1 MASEARAI
9 IITTERAMDM
19 DITDAKIPSRTP
31 TIGPVSAAVK
41 WYAMKVKWSFR
52 PASTPIRN
60 VTTTIT
66 TTSTTNVAP
75 EVNGRFHMTWQ
86 QLTL

>member
-1 MASEARAI
+1 MANEARAI
-9 IITTERAMDM
+9 TITTETAIT
-19 DITDAKIPSRTP
+19 DITDAKIPSTTP

-41 WYAMKVKWSFR
+41 WYATKVKWLFR

-86 QLTL
+86 QLTV